1 MTRSVHMADA
11 PLIIH
16 FSTGITRLNIPDIC
30 FLDGASGLH
39 IGYLQTQYPSEN
51 GVAATWNRQ
60 LTTRRAVAMGEEF
73 RKAGV
78 SFFQTNSRISDSRP
92 NTNVDTFQVH
102 NALGPV

>member
-1 MTRSVHMADA
+1 MTRSVYMADA

-78 SFFQTNSRISDSRP
+78 SFFQTKS
-92 NTNVDTFQVH
+92 
-102 NALGPV
+102 